1 MPYKTE
7 DDIRKHFLPV
17 SFPSSLSFLPLFFL
31 PLQHSLQ
38 WHPPIPAPRS
48 RNPRLSNNNLL
59 PMSICPM
66 ECPLPLRNCMI
77 RTSSTCLLWNL
88 AMFSSSCSTYCW
100 DFFFISFDIY
110 TTYTSPIFYFLCSP
124 LDFKILPPLSTIPF
138 SAMHNVFLVFPS
150 NQKFLNLPL
159 FNYNELA
166 VPAPCLLAILSFLS
180 DCPFPAIDLFTKSIL
195 LFLLL

>member
-100 DFFFISFDIY
+100 DFFLFRSTYIQHTHPLYFTFCALRSISR
-110 TTYTSPIFYFLCSP
+110 FYHPCPLSLSQQCTMFFLCFHPIKNS
-124 LDFKILPPLSTIPF
+124 LTCLYSITMNLLYLP
-138 SAMHNVFLVFPS
+138 LVF
-150 NQKFLNLPL
+150 
-159 FNYNELA
+159 
-166 VPAPCLLAILSFLS
+166 
-180 DCPFPAIDLFTKSIL
+180 
-195 LFLLL
+195 